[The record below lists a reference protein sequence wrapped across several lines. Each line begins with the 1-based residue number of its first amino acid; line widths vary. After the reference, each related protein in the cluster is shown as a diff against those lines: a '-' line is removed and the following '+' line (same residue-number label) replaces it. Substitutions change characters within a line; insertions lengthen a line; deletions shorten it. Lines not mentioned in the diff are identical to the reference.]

1 MFQCQHQLE
10 KKDLLRSKFVK
21 SKDHLKVTAN
31 VIIFKDRKD
40 SVRPVVYKGALIW
53 S

>member
-31 VIIFKDRKD
+31 VIIFKD